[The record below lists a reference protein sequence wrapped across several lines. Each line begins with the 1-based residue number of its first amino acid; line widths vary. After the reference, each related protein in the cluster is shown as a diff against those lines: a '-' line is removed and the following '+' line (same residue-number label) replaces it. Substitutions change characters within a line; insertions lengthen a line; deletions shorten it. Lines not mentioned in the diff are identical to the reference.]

1 MKKLKYNVAVIGV
14 GVVGIEMLR
23 VLKQRNFPI
32 QELRVFARTARDIDV
47 DGSKY
52 SVKPI
57 SPEGFDGIDIALFAG
72 TEGEKGA
79 AVTFAA
85 EAVKRGAIVID
96 NGADFRMDPKVPL
109 VVPEV
114 NAKDVNPIRNWFLAE
129 KNRPEGRGSASD
141 SRSHKGIIANP
152 NCSTIQMV
160 VALNPIHKK
169 AGIKRIIITTLQA
182 ASGAGKGAVEQLK
195 EENSLI
201 AQAGFGNV
209 RVSAVNKSMPQQLA
223 YNVFPH
229 IGSFVEGDYSA
240 EARTGYSAVAGYSV
254 EARTGYSAVAGYT
267 NEEWKLVHE
276 THKIMHAPKI
286 KISATTV
293 RVPVRTGHSES
304 IYIETLRPISVDKVK
319 DILSKAPGVILMDE
333 PKNNLY
339 PMPKDVE
346 GKDETFVGRLRK
358 DAFVKNGLWLWVVAD
373 NLRKGAA
380 TNAVQIAEC
389 VISSSK

>member
-1 MKKLKYNVAVIGV
+1 MKNKSKYNVAVIGA

-32 QELRVFARTARDIDV
+32 AHLSVFARSARDINV
-47 DGSKY
+47 DGQVY
-52 SVKPI
+52 SVEPI
-57 SPEGFDGIDIALFAG
+57 TPEGFEGIDIALFAG

-85 EAVKRGAIVID
+85 EAVKRGAVVID

-114 NAKDVNPIRNWFLAE
+114 NAGDV
-129 KNRPEGRGSASD
+129 K
-141 SRSHKGIIANP
+141 SHKGIIANP

-169 AGIKRIIITTLQA
+169 FGIKRIIVTTLQA
-182 ASGAGKGAVEQLK
+182 SSGAGKGAVEQLK
-195 EENSLI
+195 EEISLI
-201 AQAGFGNV
+201 TQGGFENV
-209 RVSAVNKSMPQQLA
+209 HVSANTKAMPQQLG

-229 IGSFVEGDYSA
+229 IGSFVEGDY
-240 EARTGYSAVAGYSV
+240 
-254 EARTGYSAVAGYT
+254 T
-267 NEEWKLVHE
+267 NEEWKLVKE

-304 IYIETLRPISVDKVK
+304 VYIETEKPITPEKAR
-319 DILSKAPGVILMDE
+319 DILKKSPGVMVIDD

-346 GKDETFVGRLRK
+346 GRDETFVGRIRQ
-358 DAFVKNGLWLWVVAD
+358 DAFDKKGLWLWVVAD

-389 VISSSK
+389 LIK

>member
-1 MKKLKYNVAVIGV
+1 MKKYNVAVVGA

-32 QELRVFARTARDIDV
+32 DQLKVFARSARDITV
-47 DGSKY
+47 DGQVY
-52 SVKPI
+52 SVEPV
-57 SPEGFDGIDIALFAG
+57 SADGFNGMDIALFAG

-85 EAVKRGAIVID
+85 EAVKRGAVVID

-114 NAKDVNPIRNWFLAE
+114 NGADV
-129 KNRPEGRGSASD
+129 KK
-141 SRSHKGIIANP
+141 HKGIIANP

-160 VALNPIHKK
+160 VALNPLHKK
-169 AGIKRIIITTLQA
+169 FHIKKIIVTTLQA
-182 ASGAGKGAVEQLK
+182 SSGAGKLAVEQLNN
-195 EENSLI
+195 ETALI
-201 AQAGFGNV
+201 AQGGFNSVQASG
-209 RVSAVNKSMPQQLA
+209 VSRSMPQQLA
-223 YNVFPH
+223 YNCFPH
-229 IGSFVEGDYSA
+229 IGSFVEGDY
-240 EARTGYSAVAGYSV
+240 
-254 EARTGYSAVAGYT
+254 T
-267 NEEWKLVHE
+267 NEEWKLVRE

-304 IYIETLRPISVDKVK
+304 IYIETQISIDPSEARK
-319 DILSKAPGVILMDE
+319 ILAKSPGIVVIDDL
-333 PKNNLY
+333 KNNLY
-339 PMPKDVE
+339 PMPKDAE
-346 GKDETFVGRLRK
+346 GRDETFVGRIRQ
-358 DAFVKNGLWLWVVAD
+358 DAFNKKGLWLWVVAD